1 MKFGYS
7 MPSTSP
13 FYPEPPFYFENNKI
27 ISIVFT
33 TTKEALRELVPSP
46 LLPNPQNL
54 AYIYLGILNVPQ
66 RGVYK
71 EAGIGIPAFFG
82 EKIGNYLLYLYLDEA
97 FAIVPGREIWG
108 WPKKDAEITFSEGAG
123 TYNASVKRAGAT
135 IISLSLDNLEVV
147 EQIPDPSNTPN
158 INLKIIPSVKK
169 GYPPDVLQLTT
180 STVLSRKKALFQGK
194 ATLVFNSSP
203 DDPLDH
209 LPVLDILSGEQS
221 IEDMSMDCGDVLFD
235 YLAGNQLY

>member
-13 FYPEPPFYFENNKI
+13 FYSKPPFYFEDNKI

-33 TTKEALRELVPSP
+33 STKEALRELVPSP
-46 LLPNPQNL
+46 LFPNPQNL
-54 AYIYLGILNVPQ
+54 AYIYIGILNAPQ

-82 EKIGNYLLYLYLDEA
+82 EKIGDYLLYLYVDEA

-108 WPKKDAEITFSEGAG
+108 WPKKDAEITFTEEKGAYHASVVRAG
-123 TYNASVKRAGAT
+123 TT
-135 IISLSLDNLEVV
+135 IINLALDNLEVV
-147 EQIPDPSNTPN
+147 EPIPETTNTPDF
-158 INLKIIPSVKK
+158 NLKIIPSVKK
-169 GYPPDVLQLTT
+169 NRPPDVLQLTT
-180 STVLSRKKALFQGK
+180 SLVPSKKKALYRGK
-194 ATLVFNSSP
+194 ASLVFNSSP
-203 DDPLDH
+203 DDPLGK

-221 IEDMSMDCGDVLFD
+221 IEDMSMDYGDVLFD
-235 YLAGNQLY
+235 YLKENL

>member
-27 ISIVFT
+27 ISVIFT
-33 TTKEALRELVPSP
+33 TTKEALRELVPAP
-46 LLPNPQNL
+46 LVPNPQNL
-54 AYIYLGILNVPQ
+54 GYIYIGILNVPQ

-108 WPKKDAEITFSEGAG
+108 WPKKDAEIAFIEEKDAYEAKVRRYG
-123 TYNASVKRAGAT
+123 TT
-135 IISLSLDNLEVV
+135 IIGLSLDNLEVV
-147 EQIPDPSNTPN
+147 QPIPDSSNTPN
-158 INLKIIPSVKK
+158 FNLKIIPSVKK
-169 GYPPDVLQLTT
+169 NNPPDVLQLTS
-180 STVLSRKKALFQGK
+180 STVISKKKALFQGK
-194 ATLVFNSSP
+194 ANLVFNSSP
-203 DDPLDH
+203 DDPLSK
-209 LPVLDILSGEQS
+209 LPIVDIMSGEQS

-235 YLAGNQLY
+235 YLKENL